1 MGLTTHELTEISDL
15 GNLYGVMQISKTTTI
30 YIDML
35 KDVFKNHV
43 CWTIVSMWFG
53 DLYGRSENASPIVS
67 QTPHI
72 IVKW

>member
-1 MGLTTHELTEISDL
+1 MLTRVQDR
-15 GNLYGVMQISKTTTI
+15 SKKSTTRHVYI

-35 KDVFKNHV
+35 KDVLKNHV